1 MAGLLSG
8 LASLGL
14 GNLEKA
20 KVFEEPVKDEKSDAQ
35 GAAVP
40 EILEKDLVYERNHEC
55 PVCDNVFSSK
65 VMKSGKVKL
74 EGTDSDLRPKY
85 EGVDPL
91 KYDVIVCPKC
101 GYAALTRYFK
111 TILSAQSK
119 MIKENI
125 SKNIQIKP
133 NTGDIY
139 TYEEAMERYKLA
151 LACAIVKQAKASE
164 KAYICLKSAWVL
176 RGMAEQLD
184 TTAEEYE
191 ETKAALE
198 KEESEYLQTALE
210 GFISAIQT
218 EETPMCGM
226 DEITVDYLIA
236 VLAVK
241 FEKYDVASK
250 LIATIIT
257 SSNANARMKD
267 KARDLKETVVARL
280 KQER

>member
-20 KVFEEPVKDEKSDAQ
+20 KVFEEPVKDEKKDAQ
-35 GAAVP
+35 GTGVP
-40 EILEKDLVYERNHEC
+40 EIQEKDLVYDRSQKC
-55 PVCDNVFSSK
+55 PVCDNDFSSK

-74 EGTDSDLRPKY
+74 EGTDPDLRPKY
-85 EGVDPL
+85 DGVDPL

-111 TILSAQSK
+111 TILSSQSK
-119 MIKENI
+119 MIREKI
-125 SKNIQIKP
+125 SQNIQIKP

-164 KAYICLKSAWVL
+164 KAYICLKSAWVM
-176 RGMAEQLD
+176 RGQAEHLD
-184 TTAEEYE
+184 EATENYQSI
-191 ETKAALE
+191 KAALE
-198 KEESEYLQTALE
+198 KEELEYLQTALE
-210 GFISAIQT
+210 GFISARQT

-226 DEITVDYLIA
+226 DEITVDYLIS
-236 VLAVK
+236 VLAVR
-241 FEKYDVASK
+241 FEQYDVASK
-250 LIATIIT
+250 LISNIIT
-257 SSNANARMKD
+257 SPLANARMKD
-267 KARDLKETVVARL
+267 KARDLKDTVVARL